1 MGHVREGEFTREVC
15 LEAVLRAW
23 PGWGVCHYHCLQ
35 HPRTAELASEDIR
48 LQVQNCHLPSR
59 GVDVCS
65 YLWPLVSTNLE
76 QSTCCRKFNLKLV
89 LMSYTHS
96 ILLYYFFF
104 LGNGV
109 WRLTFMC
116 PLACKTTFL
125 NKFIR
130 WGICRVQ
137 LKPFSFLD
145 IILYVSSA
153 GDLCRAS
160 IIQRPQLG

>member
-1 MGHVREGEFTREVC
+1 MSPAKHPCREHLPCRPVRMGHVREGEFTREVC

-35 HPRTAELASEDIR
+35 HPRTAELASEDIC

-89 LMSYTHS
+89 LMAYTHS

-130 WGICRVQ
+130 
-137 LKPFSFLD
+137 
-145 IILYVSSA
+145 
-153 GDLCRAS
+153 
-160 IIQRPQLG
+160 